1 MEGYDISY
9 NYAPALT
16 FATLIITVLYNVF
29 VIMQIK
35 YGEVLITRTSLKPYY
50 LSLAYLVVSVT
61 CSFLTLIYLE
71 T

>member
-1 MEGYDISY
+1 MEGYDIYY

-35 YGEVLITRTSLKPYY
+35 YGEVLITRTSL
-50 LSLAYLVVSVT
+50 
-61 CSFLTLIYLE
+61 
-71 T
+71 